1 MHFKKN
7 HKNGCFCVCGGRE
20 WIVCNMSQKQKCNK
34 YWKKKP
40 ETTLL
45 FLASEEGEPHFQLVG
60 FFCFVFCTHLALFFL
75 RFRLYS
81 VDLGKQKGLQRGR
94 GSLLQAVW

>member
-1 MHFKKN
+1 M
-7 HKNGCFCVCGGRE
+7 CGGRE
-20 WIVCNMSQKQKCNK
+20 WIVCICLKNK
-34 YWKKKP
+34 NVINTEKKNP

-45 FLASEEGEPHFQLVG
+45 FLASEEGERYFQLVG
-60 FFCFVFCTHLALFFL
+60 FFVLFCFLYTSCFFL

-94 GSLLQAVW
+94 GSLLPAVWQ